1 MLEAMLWR
9 AEISFSTHNRRY
21 RIDIYRVRSGL
32 YKWRFTSKIVLT
44 LPLACGSSPWRASR
58 FHEQSYLTEG
68 QDLPS
73 FRRIFYIYPQ
83 IIYYDHLN
91 YANLRNFGWIFN
103 QDMPLNLFL
112 QKCIITR
119 ELRFLIFMLLWT
131 YLWLGNV
138 LAIAHLET
146 SFWAVASPI
155 CWTSIWANAPNE
167 SRANLVKPSRQEQR
181 RSALVNAVLQK

>member
-21 RIDIYRVRSGL
+21 RIDIYRVCSGL

-58 FHEQSYLTEG
+58 SHEQSYLTEG

-91 YANLRNFGWIFN
+91 YANLHNFGWIFN

-112 QKCIITR
+112 QKRIKAYYNVGAWGR
-119 ELRFLIFMLLWT
+119 EDPSPLGDGMNRAPLLCRKLLIQST
-131 YLWLGNV
+131 
-138 LAIAHLET
+138 A
-146 SFWAVASPI
+146 
-155 CWTSIWANAPNE
+155 
-167 SRANLVKPSRQEQR
+167 
-181 RSALVNAVLQK
+181 